1 MMDISQNGRF
11 TALAGQWRE
20 LRRAATRAIRQFTP
34 AGDMPEEQEERR
46 RFARRDVAT
55 AISLIEIDDANA
67 PIKRVTGAVLNV
79 SKKGMC
85 VLVDE
90 AVARNRSVML
100 DLAGRSNT
108 PGRSI
113 LARVT
118 RVQRARGHQGYV
130 LGLKTESV

>member
-1 MMDISQNGRF
+1 MHNAQDQGRF
-11 TALAGQWRE
+11 AALAQQVRGWQ
-20 LRRAATRAIRQFTP
+20 RAATRAIRQFTP
-34 AGDMPEEQEERR
+34 AGDVPEEHGERR
-46 RFARRDVAT
+46 KFSRRAIAT
-55 AISLIEIDDANA
+55 PIALIEIDDANA
-67 PIKRVTGAVLNV
+67 PIRRVSGAVLNV

-90 AVARNRSVML
+90 PVPKNRSVML
-100 DLAGRSNT
+100 DLAGRTNS

-118 RVQRARGHQGYV
+118 RIQRARGNQGFV

>member
-1 MMDISQNGRF
+1 
-11 TALAGQWRE
+11 
-20 LRRAATRAIRQFTP
+20 
-34 AGDMPEEQEERR
+34 MPEEQEERR
-46 RFARRDVAT
+46 KFSRREVAT

>member
-1 MMDISQNGRF
+1 MLGAQQNGRRN
-11 TALAGQWRE
+11 ALTDQWRG
-20 LRRAATRAIRQFTP
+20 LKDAATRAIRQFTP
-34 AGDMPEEQEERR
+34 AGDMPEEQAERR
-46 RFARRDVAT
+46 THARRDVAT

-67 PIKRVTGAVLNV
+67 PIKRLTGAVLNV

-90 AVARNRSVML
+90 AVPKNRSVML
-100 DLAGRSNT
+100 DFAGRSDT

-118 RVQRARGHQGYV
+118 RIQRARGQQGFV
-130 LGLKTESV
+130 LGLKTESC